1 MVLPMRWVSRVLTGV
16 GLFLVSASSLLLM
29 GEQPKVE
36 VPPPVVPTGASSDST
51 AFLKAAQEAEA
62 LRVTRRVSEAD
73 FVRMAKEEKT
83 VILDAR
89 SRAHFD
95 RLRIKGSKSL
105 PYTEM
110 AEATLRRLIPDTSTK
125 ILIYC
130 RNNLPDEPA
139 FVGDPGS
146 LFPAEFDPP
155 KFPSAGLNIPTYITL
170 YIYGYR
176 NVWELDPVVVPGK
189 SVIEFESGSP
199 GVKPAAAAVLE
210 EFRSQVRTGTWKEDW
225 PDGKGGVEVREVTAE
240 IWTDAFQAAI
250 VKYGKLE
257 IPGRKEP
264 YYLDAPLV
272 LGSRQS
278 IKAAPDAEIRLKP
291 GVNSCMVRNRNIRDF
306 SDRPVPDDLASDN
319 DLEVE
324 GGIWTTLAVGVP
336 SQNGNRAGRSDAA
349 NTVPNCNGTLL
360 FSNVRRLVVKNLV
373 IRRCRSFGVHLG
385 NVNQFHVE
393 GIRFEEN
400 GRDGVHVNGPAR
412 YGVIRG
418 ISGVTHDDLVALNA
432 WEWRNYTPTFGPIQ
446 DVLVERVTGA
456 PAGSKATDAI
466 RLLPGVKRFS
476 NGGTLACPISDVVLS
491 DLTDIRE
498 FKLYDQPNL
507 EVGRDK
513 DFSVEVGRLE
523 RVLMKQLRFTR
534 PGVVQ
539 IAADVEGLSIEDVD
553 LQFTPEPAYKL
564 VEVGPM
570 SATYRHGPDPAR
582 WVEIF
587 SPDRDVT
594 VKGFKLEAVRVNQR
608 PVPDTATLVQTKDQ
622 KVNPDYPKS
631 TPQGGKG
638 RVRWEK

>member
-1 MVLPMRWVSRVLTGV
+1 MA
-16 GLFLVSASSLLLM
+16 FASSHLRAD
-29 GEQPKVE
+29 EPPKVGE
-36 VPPPVVPTGASSDST
+36 RPPVIPTGASSDST
-51 AFLKAAQEAEA
+51 SFLKAAHEAEA
-62 LRVTRRVSEAD
+62 LRVTRRVNEAE

-95 RLRIKGSKSL
+95 RLRIKGSMNL

-110 AEATLRRLIPDTSTK
+110 AEATLRRLFPDTSTR

-139 FVGDPGS
+139 FVGDPKS

-155 KFPSAGLNIPTYITL
+155 KFPNAGLNIPTYITL

-176 NVWELDPVVVPGK
+176 NVWELDPVVNPNQ
-189 SVIEFESGSP
+189 SVIKFEKGTSVTKDPQLS
-199 GVKPAAAAVLE
+199 AL
-210 EFRSQVRTGTWKEDW
+210 VRTGTWKEDW

-250 VKYGKLE
+250 EKHGRLE

-272 LGSRQS
+272 LSSGQS
-278 IKAAPDAEIRLKP
+278 INAAPDAEIRLKP
-291 GVNSCMVRNRNIRDF
+291 GVNSCMVRNRSIRDF
-306 SDRPVPDDLASDN
+306 SDRPVPEGLASDN
-319 DLEVE
+319 DLCVE

-336 SQNGNRAGRSDAA
+336 SMNGNRAGRSDAA

-393 GIRFEEN
+393 GIKFEEN

-446 DVLVERVTGA
+446 NVLVEKVTGA
-456 PAGSKATDAI
+456 PTGSKATDAI
-466 RLLPGVKRFS
+466 RMLPGVKRFS
-476 NGGTLACPISDVVLS
+476 NGDILECLISDVVLR

-507 EVGRDK
+507 EMGRDK
-513 DFSVEVGRLE
+513 DFSVAVGKLQNVTMR
-523 RVLMKQLRFTR
+523 QLRFTR
-534 PGVVQ
+534 PAVVQ
-539 IAADVEGLSIEDVD
+539 IAADVEGLFIEDVD
-553 LQFTPEPAYKL
+553 LLFTPEPAFKL

-587 SPDRDVT
+587 SPDRDIT
-594 VKGFKLEAVRVNQR
+594 VKGFNLEAVRVNQQ
-608 PVPDTATLVQTKDQ
+608 PVPDAAALVQTKDQ
-622 KVNPDYPKS
+622 QVNPDYPKS
-631 TPQGGKG
+631 TPRGGVG

>member
-1 MVLPMRWVSRVLTGV
+1 MILSMTKVHRVLLGV
-16 GLFLVSASSLLLM
+16 GLLLVSASSLLL
-29 GEQPKVE
+29 GVE
-36 VPPPVVPTGASSDST
+36 PSRVDVWPPVVPKGASSDSA
-51 AFLKAAQEAEA
+51 AFLKSAQEAEA
-62 LRVTRRVSEAD
+62 LRVTRRISEAD

-95 RLRIKGSKSL
+95 RLHVKGGLSL

-110 AEATLRRLIPDTSTK
+110 AEATLRRLIPDPSTK

-139 FVGDPGS
+139 FVGDPES

-155 KFPSAGLNIPTYITL
+155 KIPQAGLNIPTYITL

-189 SVIEFESGSP
+189 SVIDFESGSP
-199 GVKPAAAAVLE
+199 GGKSAEAVLE
-210 EFRSQVRTGTWKEDW
+210 EFRPQVRTGTWKEDW
-225 PDGKGGVEVREVTAE
+225 PDGKGGVEVRDVTAE

-264 YYLDAPLV
+264 YYLNAPLV
-272 LGSRQS
+272 LASRQS

-291 GVNSCMVRNRNIRDF
+291 GVNSCMVRNRSIRDF
-306 SDRPVPDDLASDN
+306 SDRPVPDDLASDS

-324 GGIWTTLAVGVP
+324 GGIWTTMAVGVP
-336 SQNGNRAGRSDAA
+336 SLNGNRAGRSDAA

-360 FSNVRRLVVKNLV
+360 FSNVRRLVVKNVV

-385 NVNQFHVE
+385 NVSQFHVE
-393 GIRFEEN
+393 GIKFEEN
-400 GRDGVHVNGPAR
+400 GRDGVHVNGPASN
-412 YGVIRG
+412 GVIRD
-418 ISGVTHDDLVALNA
+418 ITGVTHDDLVALNA
-432 WEWRNYTPTFGPIQ
+432 WEWRNYTPTFGPIRN
-446 DVLVERVTGA
+446 VVVEKVTGA

-476 NGGTLACPISDVVLS
+476 NGDTLECPISDVVLR
-491 DLTDIRE
+491 DITDIRE

-513 DFSVEVGRLE
+513 DFSVAVGRLQN
-523 RVLMKQLRFTR
+523 VTMKQLRFTR

-539 IAADVEGLSIEDVD
+539 IAADVEGLQIEDVD
-553 LQFTPEPAYKL
+553 LRFTPEPAYRL
-564 VEVGPM
+564 VEMGPM
-570 SATYRHGPDPAR
+570 SATYRHGPDPSR

-587 SPDRDVT
+587 SPDRDIT
-594 VKGFKLEAVRVNQR
+594 VKGFKLEAVRVHQQT
-608 PVPDTATLVQTKDQ
+608 VPDTATLVQAKDQ
-622 KVNPDYPKS
+622 QVNPDYPKS
-631 TPQGGKG
+631 TPQGGRG
-638 RVRWEK
+638 RVRWDK

>member
-1 MVLPMRWVSRVLTGV
+1 M

-36 VPPPVVPTGASSDST
+36 VPPPAVPTGASSDST

-62 LRVTRRVSEAD
+62 LRVMRRVSEAD
-73 FVRMAKEEKT
+73 FVGMAKEEKT
-83 VILDAR
+83 VVLDAR

-176 NVWELDPVVVPGK
+176 NVWELDPMVVPGK
-189 SVIEFESGSP
+189 SLIEFESGTP

-210 EFRSQVRTGTWKEDW
+210 EFGTLVRSGTWKEDW

-240 IWTDAFQAAI
+240 VWTDAFQAAI
-250 VKYGKLE
+250 EKHGRLE
-257 IPGRKEP
+257 IPGRQEP
-264 YYLDAPLV
+264 YYLDAPLL
-272 LGSRQS
+272 LGSGQS
-278 IKAAPDAEIRLKP
+278 IKAEPGAEIRLKP
-291 GVNSCMVRNRNIRDF
+291 GVNSCMVRNRGIRDF
-306 SDRPVPDDLASDN
+306 SDRPVPEDLVPDRN
-319 DLEVE
+319 LGVE

-336 SQNGNRAGRSDAA
+336 SMNGNRAGRSDVG
-349 NTVPNCNGTLL
+349 NTVPNCNGTFV
-360 FSNVRRLVVKNLV
+360 FSNVQGLAVKDV
-373 IRRCRSFGVHLG
+373 TIRRCRSFGVHLG
-385 NVNQFHVE
+385 NVSQFQVE
-393 GIRFEEN
+393 GMRFEEN

-412 YGVIRG
+412 NGVIRD
-418 ISGVTHDDLVALNA
+418 IAGVTHDDLVALNA
-432 WEWRNYTPTFGPIQ
+432 WEWRNYTPTFGPIR
-446 DVLVERVTGA
+446 DVVVEKVTGA

-466 RLLPGVKRFS
+466 RLLPGVKRFPS
-476 NGGTLACPISDVVLS
+476 GDMLACPISNVVLR

-507 EVGRDK
+507 EVGRDR
-513 DFSVEVGRLE
+513 DFSVEVGTLQNIT
-523 RVLMKQLRFTR
+523 MKQLRFTR

-539 IAADVEGLSIEDVD
+539 IAANVEGLHIEDVD
-553 LQFTPEPAYKL
+553 LLFTPQPAFKL

-570 SATYRHGPDPAR
+570 SATYRHGPEPAR

-594 VKGFKLEAVRVNQR
+594 VKGFKLGAVKINQQ
-608 PVPDTATLVQTKDQ
+608 PVPDAGALVQMKDQ
-622 KVNPDYPKS
+622 QVNPDYPKS
-631 TPQGGKG
+631 TPRGGQG